1 VLRGTLVLL
10 PLRLVTDETLL
21 LNKFG
26 VPMFGYTL
34 FVVDPFGTVR

>member
-1 VLRGTLVLL
+1 LRRGTLVLP

-21 LNKFG
+21 LKTFG
-26 VPMFGYTL
+26 VPMFGYIL